1 MENKL
6 KKYKFG
12 ILLAATKDSSFTL
25 GTMIANI
32 KDKMGDFVD
41 IFYIIHDGFS
51 LEDMEAMKKLSKNS
65 EIVFSEFTQET
76 FMDNFRKFG
85 GNSIKFIFSI
95 SFLGRCTLF
104 DYFCFEVFVFL

>member
-1 MENKL
+1 M

-65 EIVFSEFTQET
+65 EIVFSEFTQK
-76 FMDNFRKFG
+76 FLQNSRRKQKDT
-85 GNSIKFIFSI
+85 S
-95 SFLGRCTLF
+95 L
-104 DYFCFEVFVFL
+104 